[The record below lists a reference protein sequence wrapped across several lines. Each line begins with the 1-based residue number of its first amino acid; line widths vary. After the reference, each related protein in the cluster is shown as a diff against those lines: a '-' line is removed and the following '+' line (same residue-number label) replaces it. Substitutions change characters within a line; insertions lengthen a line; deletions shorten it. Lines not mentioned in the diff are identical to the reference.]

1 LEEDVDNSELE
12 QELEQE
18 QEEQKRQNNNYSKI
32 KQTTK
37 KHRNVWRFV
46 KNN

>member
-12 QELEQE
+12 QEQE

>member
-1 LEEDVDNSELE
+1 LEEDVDNS
-12 QELEQE
+12 ELEQE